1 MTYYQGRIRGGAIL
15 ETLSTNGSISIKN
28 KYSNELLPIV
38 MVIADYIAI
47 WLAEYA
53 SYGLRDFLVPETHF
67 HLSWLSIHVIIPVV
81 YILFLQLH
89 HLYTRRMQFWQVIS
103 GLFKSVFYAVALLIF
118 FIYIAQTAA
127 STSRLFVALL
137 WLTSFFFLVAERYIV
152 KHILGH
158 FKLLQL
164 PVLIMGAGK
173 TAAIVLDY
181 FKHDTGVSYDFIG
194 YLEDYTPEAKV
205 AAMMPHLGRFED
217 AEDVIR
223 QTGVQH
229 VMVIAP
235 GLSSNAVQNIVYR
248 VQPLVKKVAFI
259 PIWAACRWRRS
270 TRKASST
277 AILVFF
283 QLPQQP
289 GSLVQSGCQTRL
301 RCHLYQSGDYLPVA
315 VLFGHCLWI
324 YKDSPGPIIFK
335 HRRVGRDGKEF
346 NCYKF
351 RSMCVDADVKLKE
364 LLVRD
369 PQARKEWETEF
380 KLKNDPRITKSGAF
394 LRKTSL
400 DELPQLFNVLK
411 GEMSLVGPRPIIQ
424 AEVPKYGPYIK
435 DFYMVR
441 PGVTGMWQTSG
452 RSDTTYDER
461 VRWIPGT

>member
-1 MTYYQGRIRGGAIL
+1 M
-15 ETLSTNGSISIKN
+15 ETLSTKGSISIKN

-38 MVIADYIAI
+38 LVIADYIAI
-47 WLAEYA
+47 WLAEYI

-137 WLTSFFFLVAERYIV
+137 WLTSFLFLIAERYLV

-235 GLSSNAVQNIVYR
+235 GLSNDAVQDIASIASSLWSKKS
-248 VQPLVKKVAFI
+248 PLS

-270 TRKASST
+270 IRKASST
-277 AILVFF
+277 AISFPSVSATTWLSGTIGLLNASLISFVPAWGLSAFRRSF
-283 QLPQQP
+283 WPLLY
-289 GSLVQSGCQTRL
+289 GS
-301 RCHLYQSGDYLPVA
+301 
-315 VLFGHCLWI
+315 I
-324 YKDSPGPIIFK
+324 
-335 HRRVGRDGKEF
+335 
-346 NCYKF
+346 
-351 RSMCVDADVKLKE
+351 
-364 LLVRD
+364 
-369 PQARKEWETEF
+369 
-380 KLKNDPRITKSGAF
+380 
-394 LRKTSL
+394 KT
-400 DELPQLFNVLK
+400 
-411 GEMSLVGPRPIIQ
+411 
-424 AEVPKYGPYIK
+424 
-435 DFYMVR
+435 R
-441 PGVTGMWQTSG
+441 PGLSSLSTAASAGTAKNSTAINSEACVSMPTSN
-452 RSDTTYDER
+452 
-461 VRWIPGT
+461 